1 MTQNILKPLLALIL
15 QKCVDA
21 NWGQFHHNFMRSFY
35 ARRSQKRKKDSQLK
49 QVFAPVCVKAARIH
63 VDEIDATCS
72 PTFCAKK
79 KKNVLLLKSKIAF
92 GAKKAE
98 IYFMTSRSNDKGG
111 QQQKSG
117 SQSYRRNLALNSFT
131 VHHVNLE

>member
-15 QKCVDA
+15 QKCIGST
-21 NWGQFHHNFMRSFY
+21 WGQFHHNFMRSFY
-35 ARRSQKRKKDSQLK
+35 ARRSQKGKKDSQFK
-49 QVFAPVCVKAARIH
+49 QLFALLGPVCLKAARIH
-63 VDEIDATCS
+63 FDEIDATCS

-111 QQQKSG
+111 QQQQVG
-117 SQSYRRNLALNSFT
+117 
-131 VHHVNLE
+131 VNHIEEI